1 MDVRIL
7 IVQAIAFCGVRATG
21 IQSVTNPEGCKS
33 QNQGVRRED
42 RADDYGQP
50 ASDIA
55 IMAVRSVKTIL
66 PATRPHWVGD
76 GFNVYPTFADLAFTN
91 EISPFLMF
99 DYAKPKEFPRTK
111 KKLGVGK
118 HPHRGIVTV
127 TLAMQGEVEHG
138 DNVGNSGVIGTGD
151 VQWMSAGRGIVH
163 EEYHSRKFASTGG
176 MFEMCQLWLNLPASH
191 KMSKPTYQPILE
203 AEIPVV
209 PVIGETVDDACVHI
223 ICGEYNGTKG
233 PANPVTPVDMWH
245 IHINPTGKTV
255 DIPVPTGY
263 NSMLFV
269 RKGSVT
275 VGEDGVALG
284 PQGLV
289 LFKRDGDVVR
299 VTTTSPETR
308 LIVLQGEPLNE
319 PIVNHGPM
327 VMNTQEEIQQAFSDY
342 YAGKFGL

>member
-233 PANPVTPVDMWH
+233 IDLTR
-245 IHINPTGKTV
+245 
-255 DIPVPTGY
+255 
-263 NSMLFV
+263 LFV
-269 RKGSVT
+269 VHSYTTDMVLNLTGMLGLFDVAACESVQFMT
-275 VGEDGVALG
+275 LVELCRVFQYCRIPRGECGVSEG
-284 PQGLV
+284 
-289 LFKRDGDVVR
+289 
-299 VTTTSPETR
+299 
-308 LIVLQGEPLNE
+308 
-319 PIVNHGPM
+319 
-327 VMNTQEEIQQAFSDY
+327 
-342 YAGKFGL
+342 